1 MNNINDNFDAFPP
14 RLTLDDFYVIFCDIR
29 IPLFRNNKI
38 AMTPHC
44 VKRSTLLF
52 FKLQVKYH

>member
-1 MNNINDNFDAFPP
+1 MIILMHFHRDSQIY
-14 RLTLDDFYVIFCDIR
+14 TLYELYVIFCDIR
-29 IPLFRNNKI
+29 VPFRNDKM

-44 VKRSTLLF
+44 VKRPTLLF

>member
-1 MNNINDNFDAFPP
+1 MNNINDDFDAFPP
-14 RLTLDDFYVIFCDIR
+14 RDLYVIFCDIR
-29 IPLFRNNKI
+29 IPFRNDKI

-44 VKRSTLLF
+44 VKRTTLLF